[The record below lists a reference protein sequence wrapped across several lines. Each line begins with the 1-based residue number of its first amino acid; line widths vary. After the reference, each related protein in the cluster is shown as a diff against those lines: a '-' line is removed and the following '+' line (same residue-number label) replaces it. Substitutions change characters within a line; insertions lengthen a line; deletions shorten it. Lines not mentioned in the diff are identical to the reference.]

1 MRQTRLMVAA
11 LVGVTRGIER
21 LRAAL
26 YTRLMINQTNWVSL
40 ARLTKQDLLKRG
52 FTLTIASER
61 RGLRKK
67 PGLLKKHT

>member
-1 MRQTRLMVAA
+1 MVVA

-40 ARLTKQDLLKRG
+40 ARLTKQDLLKLG
-52 FTLTIASER
+52 FTLTIARER